1 MSFCPTYAVTT
12 QIFKKLNWCLET
24 YATTFTLKGFS
35 GIGKSFSLVLFK
47 VLQNDIMDSK
57 YKIRL
62 LTSLDKISKKPYDR
76 LRNVIYND
84 YFGYMDENKVKKL

>member
-12 QIFKKLNWCLET
+12 QIFKKINWCLESDE
-24 YATTFTLKGFS
+24 TTFTLNGFS
-35 GIGKSFSLVLFK
+35 GIWKSFSLALFK

-62 LTSLDKISKKPYDR
+62 LTSLDKISKNPYGC

-84 YFGYMDENKVKKL
+84 YFAYMDENNVKKL